1 MIPRE
6 EIHIERMRFDPPRII
21 RLIDS
26 CEFLA
31 VVFGVI
37 ICVSAIVGLAG

>member
-1 MIPRE
+1 MTHRE

-21 RLIDS
+21 RFMDS
-26 CEFLA
+26 PAFLA
-31 VVFGVI
+31 VVFGVV

>member
-6 EIHIERMRFDPPRII
+6 EIYIKRMDINPPRII
-21 RLIDS
+21 RIMDS
-26 CEFLA
+26 PAFLA

>member
-6 EIHIERMRFDPPRII
+6 EIHIEQMRFDPPRII
-21 RLIDS
+21 RFMDS
-26 CEFLA
+26 PAVLA

-37 ICVSAIVGLAG
+37 VCVSAIVGLSG

>member
-6 EIHIERMRFDPPRII
+6 EIHIQRMSFDPPRII
-21 RLIDS
+21 RFMDS
-26 CEFLA
+26 PAFLA
-31 VVFGVI
+31 VVFVVI

>member
-6 EIHIERMRFDPPRII
+6 EIHIVQMRFDPPRII

-26 CEFLA
+26 PAVLA

-37 ICVSAIVGLAG
+37 VYVSAIVGLSG

>member
-6 EIHIERMRFDPPRII
+6 EIHIERMGIDPPRII
-21 RLIDS
+21 RFMDS
-26 CEFLA
+26 PAFLA

>member
-6 EIHIERMRFDPPRII
+6 EIYIKRMDINPPRII
-21 RLIDS
+21 RIMDS
-26 CEFLA
+26 PAFLA

-37 ICVSAIVGLAG
+37 VCVSAIVGLSG

>member
-1 MIPRE
+1 MTHRE
-6 EIHIERMRFDPPRII
+6 EIHIERMRIDPPRIV
-21 RLIDS
+21 RFMDS
-26 CEFLA
+26 CAFLA

>member
-21 RLIDS
+21 LFIDS
-26 CEFLA
+26 PAILA

-37 ICVSAIVGLAG
+37 VYVSSIVCMSG

>member
-6 EIHIERMRFDPPRII
+6 EIHIERMSIDPPRII
-21 RLIDS
+21 RFMDR
-26 CEFLA
+26 CPFLA

-37 ICVSAIVGLAG
+37 VCVSAIVGLAG

>member
-1 MIPRE
+1 MKPRE
-6 EIHIERMRFDPPRII
+6 EIHIERMSFDPPRII

-37 ICVSAIVGLAG
+37 VCVSAIAGLSG